1 MTPETPDDEL
11 GDRPSSVPAASS
23 QLVHCA
29 DGLLVSFAEPLGQ
42 DGLTVGGHRPITP
55 PPTPATEASMPD
67 GRTWRRLWVQKDH
80 LVAEFVGAGFAEIS
94 QGSIHFDSALDPEVL
109 RHLVLDHLVPLEL
122 TRRGHL
128 VLHAAVASTPGST
141 KARGG
146 VALAGPSGA
155 GKSTLT
161 AFLGSQGWNVGGDDG
176 ITVTHEETLRAQ
188 PTYSSVRL
196 TPEGAALLEIPPE
209 NSTEI
214 AGKKRLTNLTSWE
227 SPAFH
232 DLNLVAFIE
241 PTTETSEASFTAL
254 SPVQAHAHLFG
265 CCFHLSFADAAELER
280 INDALGD
287 LARNCSVGV
296 LSVPRGLD
304 GLASAEQ
311 ALLAELS

>member
-1 MTPETPDDEL
+1 MTPQTPDYEH
-11 GDRPSSVPAASS
+11 GETPAASS

-29 DGLLVSFAEPLGQ
+29 DGLLVSFAEPLGGE
-42 DGLTVGGHRPITP
+42 GLTVGGHRPIAP
-55 PPTPATEASMPD
+55 PSAPATEATMPD
-67 GRTWRRLWVQKDH
+67 GRTWRRLWVEKDR
-80 LVAEFVGAGFAEIS
+80 LVAEFVGAGFAEIA
-94 QGSIHFDSALDPEVL
+94 GGTIRFDTALDPGVL

-128 VLHAAVASTPGST
+128 VLHAAIASTPGGT
-141 KARGG
+141 NARGG

-176 ITVTHEETLRAQ
+176 ITVTHQETLRAQ

-196 TPEGAALLEIPPE
+196 TPEGVALLKIPPE
-209 NSTEI
+209 DSTDI
-214 AGKKRLTNLTSWE
+214 AGKKRLVNLTSWE

-232 DLNLVAFIE
+232 DLSLVAFIE
-241 PTTETSEASFTAL
+241 PTSETEDASFTVL

-265 CCFHLSFADAAELER
+265 CCFHLSFTDAAELER
-280 INDALGD
+280 INDALGE

-304 GLASAEQ
+304 GLAAAEQ
-311 ALLAELS
+311 TLLAELS